1 MSIIE
6 RRSLISPEHQALSI
20 ASQCKLLNLQRSC
33 YYFKPKG
40 ESLFNQSIMNLIDRK
55 FLDCPFYGVDRMTA
69 YLNKDLGCHVNNKR
83 IRRLYR
89 VMNLRTIYPKK
100 NLSKANAAHHKYPYL
115 LKGLKIDRPGQVWQA
130 DITYIPMFRGFMYM
144 FAIIDVYSRKIVG
157 WSISNTM
164 TVEWCRD
171 VLLETIEEHGTPG
184 IFNTDQGSQFT
195 SPIFTKALKDSNVSI
210 SMDGKGRALDNV
222 FIERFWRSLKQ
233 EYIYLNPPNGGMELF
248 QGIKRYVEFYNNER
262 RHRSMDDLTPNEVFY
277 QNNKKVS

>member
-1 MSIIE
+1 MSMIE

-195 SPIFTKALKDSNVSI
+195 SPIFTKALKDSDVSI

>member
-1 MSIIE
+1 MSMIE

-144 FAIIDVYSRKIVG
+144 FAVIDVYSRKIVG

>member
-6 RRSLISPEHQALSI
+6 RRSLISPEDDALSI
-20 ASQCKLLNLQRSC
+20 SGQCKLLDLQRSQ
-33 YYFKPKG
+33 YYFRPKG
-40 ESLFNQSIMNLIDRK
+40 ESQFNQSMMNVIDRK
-55 FLDCPFYGVDRMTA
+55 FLDCPFYGVERMTA
-69 YLNKDLGCHVNNKR
+69 YLNKDLGYHVNSKR
-83 IRRLYR
+83 VRRLYR
-89 VMNLRTIYPKK
+89 VMNLSTIYPKK
-100 NLSKANAAHHKYPYL
+100 NLSKANAAHYKYPYL
-115 LKGLKIDRPGQVWQA
+115 LKGLKIDRVGQVWQA

-171 VLLETIEEHGTPG
+171 VLLETIEEHGKPE

-195 SPIFTKALKDSNVSI
+195 SPIFIKVLKGNKISI

-248 QGIKRYVEFYNNER
+248 QGVKRYVEFYNKER
-262 RHRSMDDLTPNEVFY
+262 RHQANGDLTPNEVFY

>member
-1 MSIIE
+1 MIE
-6 RRSLISPEHQALSI
+6 KRGLISPGYEPLSI
-20 ASQCKLLNLQRSC
+20 AGQCKLLGLQRSL

-40 ESLFNQSIMNLIDRK
+40 ESLFNQSMMNAIDRK
-55 FLDCPFYGVDRMTA
+55 FLDCPFYGVERMTA
-69 YLNKDLGCHVNNKR
+69 YLNKDLGYHVNAKR
-83 IRRLYR
+83 IRRLYH
-89 VMNLRTIYPKK
+89 VMNLHTIYPKK
-100 NLSKANAAHHKYPYL
+100 NLSKANAADYKYPYL
-115 LKGLKIDRPGQVWQA
+115 LKGLKIERPGQVWQA

-164 TVEWCRD
+164 NVEWCRD
-171 VLLETIEEHGTPG
+171 VLLDTIQEHGIPE

-195 SPIFTKALKDSNVSI
+195 SPIFTKALKDNQISI

-248 QGIKRYVEFYNNER
+248 QGVKKYVKFYNNER
-262 RHRSMDDLTPNEVFY
+262 RHQSNGDLTPNEVFY
-277 QNNKKVS
+277 KNNKKVS